1 MLFHNYPISKSGC
14 IATDS
19 SYIFTLFYYC
29 SSLTS
34 ICIYVP
40 EETGLQIR
48 RRRHCGNVCN
58 RFAFGCCGK
67 VCLWGVGNLFS
78 MPHECTFPWQPN
90 RLCTFPWC
98 FPCRFSTQ
106 VLLVAPINTNFF
118 ETFSIAMNA
127 VENVSGSPTPKKK
140 NFTFPYHGLSAL
152 SQRVLFSVLF
162 YNKNPYLHF
171 SLLIIPA
178 FFWE

>member
-29 SSLTS
+29 GSLTS

-48 RRRHCGNVCN
+48 RSRHCGNVCN

-67 VCLWGVGNLFS
+67 VCLWGVENLFS

-118 ETFSIAMNA
+118 ETFSVAMNT

-140 NFTFPYHGLSAL
+140 NFTFPYHDLSAL

-162 YNKNPYLHF
+162 CNKNPYLHF